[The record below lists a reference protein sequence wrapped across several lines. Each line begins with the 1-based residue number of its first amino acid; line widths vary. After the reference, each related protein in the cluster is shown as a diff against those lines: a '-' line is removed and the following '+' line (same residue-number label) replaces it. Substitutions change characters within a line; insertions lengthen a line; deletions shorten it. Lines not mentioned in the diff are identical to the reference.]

1 MLKRGVYY
9 PYLFIVYLVVNPLL
23 HNLDQ
28 LEPAQALRP
37 LLALLIVAGVVE
49 YLAYY
54 LFHDWQYAGYLVF
67 LGLVFFFVYGHI
79 NRLIQDWSSVA
90 GIPAVQAVL
99 LAGWSLLLA
108 VLGLRRVWVRTGA
121 RRWATPFL
129 NFVCLAALIGAV
141 LQAPLALGNELPL
154 PDEGP
159 AASSEALPQTG
170 ETLSL
175 DCSTSP
181 DIFYIVLDGYARDDV
196 LEQLYGLDN
205 SPFLD
210 FLAEKGFY
218 VAGQSYADYTQ
229 TVFSI
234 PAALNFRYIDL
245 PENEADGLDYFTGL
259 IAANRLAR
267 LLEGCGYQTV
277 AFETGFYFTNHPQV
291 DLYLSPGGGLNE
303 FESLLLADSPLE
315 LISGEISEF
324 SYPAHRERVIFTFE
338 ELAKLPEQPGPK
350 FVFAHILS
358 PHPPF
363 VFTASGEPV
372 DPDQPYSIND
382 GDDYDGKWEEYARGY
397 PQQVQFVNRMLQQT
411 IEAILE
417 RSPQTPVIILQGDH
431 GPGGLLDWD
440 SPERSCLRER
450 TAIFNAYYLPGQGS
464 QKLYSSISPVNT
476 FRVVLNTYFGTRLK
490 LLKDH
495 TYFTSHHLPGQVIDI
510 TRDRS
515 SWDNCTPPT
524 PNRSQR

>member
-1 MLKRGVYY
+1 MLKRGVFY
-9 PYLFIVYLVVNPLL
+9 PYLFIFYLVLNPLL

-28 LEPAQALRP
+28 LAPVQALRP
-37 LLALLIVAGVVE
+37 LLALLIVAGVGG
-49 YLAYY
+49 YLVHH
-54 LFHDWQYAGYLVF
+54 LFGDWQYAGYLVF
-67 LGLVFFFVYGHI
+67 LGLVFFFVYGHL
-79 NRLIQDWSSVA
+79 NRLIQDWASAA
-90 GIPAVQAVL
+90 GSPAFQALL
-99 LAGWSLLLA
+99 LAGWSLLLGA
-108 VLGLRRVWVRTGA
+108 LGLRRVWVRTNA

-129 NFVCLAALIGAV
+129 NVVCLAALLTAA
-141 LQAPLALGNELPL
+141 LQAPLALGTELAPG
-154 PDEGP
+154 EEP
-159 AASSEALPQTG
+159 AASGEALPPTG
-170 ETLSL
+170 ETLRL
-175 DCSTSP
+175 DCSASP
-181 DIFYIVLDGYARDDV
+181 DIYYIVLDGYARADV

-234 PAALNFRYIDL
+234 PAALNFHYIDP
-245 PENEADGLDYFTGL
+245 PESEAEGLDYFTGL
-259 IAANRLAR
+259 IAENRLAH
-267 LLEGCGYQTV
+267 LLEGCGYETV
-277 AFETGFYFTNHPQV
+277 AFESGFYFTNHPQV
-291 DLYLSPGGGLNE
+291 DLHLSHSGGLNE

-315 LISGEISEF
+315 LLSGEASEF
-324 SYPAHRERVIFTFE
+324 SYPAHRERVTFTFE
-338 ELAKLPEQPGPK
+338 ELAKLPERPGPK

-363 VFTASGEPV
+363 VFTAGGEPV

-397 PQQVQFVNRMLQQT
+397 PQQVQFVNRMLQET

-417 RSPQTPVIILQGDH
+417 RSSQPPVIILQGDH

-440 SPERSCLRER
+440 APERSCLRER
-450 TAIFNAYYLPGQGS
+450 TAILNAYYLPGQGS

-476 FRVVLNTYFGTRLK
+476 FRVVLNAYFGARLK

-495 TYFTSHHLPGQVIDI
+495 TYFTSHHLPGQAIDI
-510 TRDRS
+510 TRTRS
-515 SWDNCTPPT
+515 SWENCTPPA
-524 PNRSQR
+524 PR